1 MHALVTGHADLAN
14 AAMEAAAG
22 LGAPPELRAIRT
34 PRQATTVRVSA
45 WALLAAGDAERTA
58 AADPARAADPAY
70 AAALDAELG
79 AGAIN
84 AADAVGRALRDR
96 FGAVFGGGEN
106 EPPVPSLTGGV
117 L

>member
-1 MHALVTGHADLAN
+1 VTGHAELGN

-45 WALLAAGDAERTA
+45 WALLLPGDAEVGPD
-58 AADPARAADPAY
+58 ADPARAADPAY

-79 AGAIN
+79 ANAIN
-84 AADAVGRALRDR
+84 ASGAPGREQRDR
-96 FGAVFGGGEN
+96 FGAILGGGEN
-106 EPPVPSLTGGV
+106 EPPIPSLTGGG